1 VTADTRPILLLPP
14 SKGKAPDGDG
24 PPYPSQLDR
33 DAGLAGPRQ
42 AVLDA
47 IANDL
52 DGLDDRALT
61 RVAGVRAVDVPTARH
76 ELSSLATAATFPAHR
91 RYAGIVHGNAGLAE
105 LDPAEVAV
113 DVRIVSALAGLV
125 DLAQPLPPYRLEFGA
140 SLPSL
145 GGIGTWWRGQA
156 ADHLADVV
164 AGRRV
169 FDLLPAEHA
178 RIWDP
183 SVRREADVVTFAFL
197 RPDGR
202 AANAARTKVCKGRLA
217 AYLLAHPD
225 VEVGALLERADPGAG
240 WRLTADVDADG
251 EGVRATFHG

>member
-1 VTADTRPILLLPP
+1 MTTDTRPVLLLPP

-24 PPYPSQLDR
+24 APYPSQLDR
-33 DAGLAGPRQ
+33 EASLAGPRQ

-47 IANDL
+47 IDTGL
-52 DGLDDRALT
+52 DRLDDRAIA
-61 RVAGVRAVDVPTARH
+61 RVAGVRAVDVPTARQ
-76 ELSSLATAATFPAHR
+76 ELRALNTAATLPAHR
-91 RYAGIVHGNAGLAE
+91 RYTGIVHGNAGLAE
-105 LDPAEVAV
+105 LDPEEAPV

-125 DLAQPLPPYRLEFGA
+125 DLAQPLPPYRLEFAA

-145 GGIGTWWRGQA
+145 GGIGTWWRAQA
-156 ADHLADVV
+156 VNHLAAVV
-164 AGRRV
+164 TGRRV

-183 SVRREADVVTFAFL
+183 SVRAEADVVSFAFL

-202 AANAARTKVCKGRLA
+202 PANAARTKVCKGRLA

-225 VEVGALLERADPGAG
+225 VEVGELVRDADLGEG
-240 WRLTADVDADG
+240 WELTADAG
-251 EGVRATFHG
+251 ALRATFHG